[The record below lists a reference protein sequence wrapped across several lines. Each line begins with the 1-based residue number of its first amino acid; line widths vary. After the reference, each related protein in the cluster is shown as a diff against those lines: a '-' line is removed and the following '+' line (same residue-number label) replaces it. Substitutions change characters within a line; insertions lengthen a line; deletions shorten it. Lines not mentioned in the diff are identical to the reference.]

1 MNPKWCSG
9 EKVTKKNIKNTKER
23 KKKQKQ
29 DHKRKTLW
37 KKVIAPNMSHN
48 SSVAINL
55 AVRAKAW

>member
-1 MNPKWCSG
+1 M
-9 EKVTKKNIKNTKER
+9 TKKNIKNTKER